1 VDESTELTHSE
12 FRLRI
17 TGLISV
23 KLLRASPRQQR
34 LNRVR
39 SKLRPTVARGVFSLI
54 AALLWQAPA
63 QAHLG
68 GDPSSVESDRQMLH
82 AQLRTVPMQQYSVHQ
97 ISTEAGGEVRE
108 YATPQGTVFA
118 LTWRGPLPPDLQQ
131 LFGSYYQQYHDA
143 VAAHPRPGMHRQLQ
157 VAAADLVVQ
166 SSARPRSFG
175 GKAYVPSLMPAGVS
189 IADLQ

>member
-1 VDESTELTHSE
+1 M
-12 FRLRI
+12 
-17 TGLISV
+17 
-23 KLLRASPRQQR
+23 
-34 LNRVR
+34 R

-82 AQLRTVPMQQYSVHQ
+82 AQLRTVPMQQYSVHE
-97 ISTEAGGEVRE
+97 ISTAAGGEVRE

-118 LTWRGPLPPDLQQ
+118 VTWRGPLPPDLQQ
-131 LFGSYYQQYHDA
+131 LFGTYYQQYQTA
-143 VAAHPRPGMHRQLQ
+143 VTAHPRPGMHRQVR
-157 VAAADLVVQ
+157 VAAGDLIVQ
-166 SSARPRSFG
+166 STARPRCFG
-175 GKAYVPSLMPAGVS
+175 GQAYVPSLMPVGVS

>member
-1 VDESTELTHSE
+1 MTV
-12 FRLRI
+12 
-17 TGLISV
+17 
-23 KLLRASPRQQR
+23 
-34 LNRVR
+34 
-39 SKLRPTVARGVFSLI
+39 KLRPNVALGLFSLS

-68 GDPSSVESDRQMLH
+68 GDASSVDSDRQVMH
-82 AQLRTVPMQQYSVHQ
+82 AQLRTVPMQQYSVHE
-97 ISTEAGGEVRE
+97 ITTESGGQVRE

-118 LTWRGPLPPDLQQ
+118 VTWRGPLPPDLQQ
-131 LFGSYYQQYHDA
+131 LFGGYYQQYHNA
-143 VAAHPRPGMHRQLQ
+143 VVAHARPGMHRQLQ

-166 SSARPRSFG
+166 ATARPRSFG